1 MIKIDTSVIV
11 QMVNFIFLILVL
23 NMVLFKPVRKILRQR
38 KEKVDGLEEN
48 IESFQKDA
56 QEKDASYLSGIKE
69 ARLRGLEEKEKLLQ
83 SAADE
88 EKRII
93 ARINEKAQADL
104 EAVRKKVAED
114 AEKVSTALKGEI
126 DSFAQAI
133 KEKILGRA
141 V

>member
-1 MIKIDTSVIV
+1 MIKIDASVIL
-11 QMVNFIFLILVL
+11 QIVNFVFLILVL
-23 NMVLFKPVRKILRQR
+23 NVVLFKPVRKILRQR

-48 IESFQKDA
+48 IESFYKDA
-56 QEKDASYLSGIKE
+56 QEKDASYIAGIKE

-83 SAADE
+83 SASDE

-93 ARINEKAQADL
+93 ERINEKAQADL
-104 EAVRKKVAED
+104 EAVRKKVAQD
-114 AEKVSTALKGEI
+114 AEKVSAALKNEI
-126 DSFAQAI
+126 DAFAEAI